1 MVALVSE
8 SNNSLIYSFNQHFW
22 SANYVPGRMREAQP
36 LISKESQLNGTDMYR
51 DVIPPQR
58 ALEEQVDSNKKQVK
72 EVCSSS

>member
-1 MVALVSE
+1 M
-8 SNNSLIYSFNQHFW
+8 
-22 SANYVPGRMREAQP
+22 PGRMREAQP